1 MMRSQK
7 HLTAVSKSSFVE
19 FAASCGR
26 WLAPGNLRQWL
37 GVALLGV
44 LLAHSLNY
52 LEIVPLRRL
61 DALLYDF
68 RVRLLARGAV
78 DERIVIIDI
87 DERSLAE
94 LGRWP
99 WSRLRLAELVDR
111 VFGQYGA
118 LLLGLDVILAEADES
133 SGLPALDALA
143 RGPLRQNAAYQS
155 AFAGI
160 APGA

>member
-1 MMRSQK
+1 MTRSLK
-7 HLTAVSKSSFVE
+7 RLTVVSKSSFVK
-19 FAASCGR
+19 FAETFGR
-26 WLAPGNLRQWL
+26 WLAPDNLRQWF
-37 GVALLGV
+37 GGALLCV

-111 VFGQYGA
+111 IFGQ
-118 LLLGLDVILAEADES
+118 
-133 SGLPALDALA
+133 
-143 RGPLRQNAAYQS
+143 
-155 AFAGI
+155 
-160 APGA
+160 